1 MSYGYGGERYEA
13 DPARLIAMMDE
24 IRAIAKQARELP
36 GGFTSALQ
44 PTRRWYGI
52 DDEVAEGYGPQYEK
66 TVEGVSD
73 TFFAISDA
81 VIGVVEGRL
90 QELQEVRGAESFALD
105 SVDELRQAVN
115 SVGGDGTQGGGG
127 KH

>member
-44 PTRRWYGI
+44 PTRPWYGI
-52 DDEVAEGYGPQYEK
+52 DDELAKKTGPKYEK
-66 TVEGVSD
+66 TIEGVSD
-73 TFFAISDA
+73 TFLAISDA
-81 VIGVVEGRL
+81 VVSVVEGRL

-115 SVGGDGTQGGGG
+115 SIGDGTQGGGG